1 MSILSKFE
9 LSLFD
14 FIYSI
19 DILSDSKNYVRKT
32 FSKVYKPTQKSN
44 FKKTREKLKNH
55 KRSKKFKKK
64 IKIMKLNIIAALISG
79 SSAAVHTIHNCPE
92 TLEIRGHPTFELQ
105 LDGSYRNHLDATVTQ
120 NPEDGAWFIMGLEN
134 DDVIVS
140 FDQAECPTENK
151 KWFSLDLSEMKY
163 TETKLSFQ

>member
-1 MSILSKFE
+1 MSGRHFQKYLNQ
-9 LSLFD
+9 L
-14 FIYSI
+14 
-19 DILSDSKNYVRKT
+19 KNQT
-32 FSKVYKPTQKSN
+32 L
-44 FKKTREKLKNH
+44 KKTREKLKNH

-92 TLEIRGHPTFELQ
+92 TLEIGGHPSFELQ
-105 LDGSYRNHLDATVTQ
+105 LDGSYRNDLDATVTQ

>member
-1 MSILSKFE
+1 
-9 LSLFD
+9 
-14 FIYSI
+14 
-19 DILSDSKNYVRKT
+19 
-32 FSKVYKPTQKSN
+32 
-44 FKKTREKLKNH
+44 
-55 KRSKKFKKK
+55 
-64 IKIMKLNIIAALISG
+64 MKLNIIAALISG
-79 SSAAVHTIHNCPE
+79 SSAAVHTINNCPE
-92 TLEIRGHPTFELQ
+92 TLEIRGYPSFELQ

-140 FDQAECPTENK
+140 FDQAECPTDNK